1 MSNLPVVFQIEGD
14 VLGDVTVTPEGMAQM
29 NEARVAFRELKSIL
43 LAQVVPALGGW
54 NNPIATEIE
63 SRIETVLFGSRNF
76 LWPHRYVGASHDAMN
91 VGGAQ

>member
-29 NEARVAFRELKSIL
+29 NEARVAFGELKSIL
-43 LAQVVPALGGW
+43 PAQVVPALGGW

-91 VGGAQ
+91 VGGSQ